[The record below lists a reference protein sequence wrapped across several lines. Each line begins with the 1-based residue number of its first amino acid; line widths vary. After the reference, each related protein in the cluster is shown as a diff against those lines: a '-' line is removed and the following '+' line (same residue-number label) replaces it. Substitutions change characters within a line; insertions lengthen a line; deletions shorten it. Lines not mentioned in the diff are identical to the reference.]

1 MRYLITILIITIP
14 ALGGRLG
21 FMFAGGGEYQE
32 NYRSI
37 TLENSAELFYGAK
50 FAVSTQ
56 ALPNVY
62 LEPSLLYF
70 NNPLLKNSAGGIGVR
85 LNIQPRLGR
94 FFLAPSF
101 GVEGDILFYNSV
113 DLADQVAAGQLKE
126 YIETSHPKLMG
137 AGFAGLSL
145 FLGRSVSIDCN
156 YQYHQISPQF
166 GIEMVW
172 AGISYY
178 INW

>member
-1 MRYLITILIITIP
+1 MVILIIIIP
-14 ALGGRLG
+14 ASAGRLG
-21 FMFAGGGEYQE
+21 LTIAGGGEYQE
-32 NYRSI
+32 NYQSI
-37 TLENSAELFYGAK
+37 TLESSAELFYGAK
-50 FAVSTQ
+50 FSVSTQ

-62 LEPSLLYF
+62 LEPNILYF
-70 NNPLLKNSAGGIGVR
+70 NNPVLRNSAGGVGLK
-85 LNIQPRLGR
+85 LNIQPRLGN

-101 GVEGDILFYNSV
+101 GIEGNILFYNNEN
-113 DLADQVAAGQLKE
+113 LADQVAAGRLKK
-126 YIETSHPKLMG
+126 YIETSHPRLMG

-145 FLGRSVSIDCN
+145 FLGRAVSIDCN
-156 YQYHQISPQF
+156 YQYHQISPQL